1 MPSGGDTSSP
11 LYKKFEK
18 EVGGLSG
25 QLFIEVSKLAKKF
38 YDDTLLGRDRLLR
51 RSLVHFEK
59 IRAKLGGLAFLDN
72 RVTPLI
78 SAIDETLQHVQGDGP
93 VSGLELSAIHGLTL
107 TLCDVQRM
115 KSFGQAMLD
124 GAPASNAW
132 GVSLPTKSVGTGQ
145 AVASVVEK
153 PSAAKQKVT
162 KAIQQD
168 VVPTGIKPAGYIP
181 NLFDD
186 DPLLAAAFGVAGKP
200 VANTEMAQSKPVIP
214 EQKPVQ
220 PHVRVVPPKRASKP
234 EVVIPSLPRTPKVI
248 RPITF

>member
-1 MPSGGDTSSP
+1 MKAL
-11 LYKKFEK
+11 LY
-18 EVGGLSG
+18 VNW
-25 QLFIEVSKLAKKF
+25 KLV
-38 YDDTLLGRDRLLR
+38 Y
-51 RSLVHFEK
+51 
-59 IRAKLGGLAFLDN
+59 
-72 RVTPLI
+72 
-78 SAIDETLQHVQGDGP
+78 DETLQHVQGDSP
-93 VSGLELSAIHGLTL
+93 VSGLGLRQFTGWPWPF
-107 TLCDVQRM
+107 VMFNAWR
-115 KSFGQAMLD
+115 FGQAMLD

-200 VANTEMAQSKPVIP
+200 VANTEMAQSKQVIP

-220 PHVRVVPPKRASKP
+220 PHVRVVPLKRA
-234 EVVIPSLPRTPKVI
+234 
-248 RPITF
+248 